1 MHLCCTGILPS
12 ASLPILLQDQSKL
25 LEGVRR
31 ENQVMDSFVMSVDT
45 SDDVFTVM
53 KERRWK
59 WAGNLAR
66 VYTRVIV
73 KA

>member
-25 LEGVRR
+25 LEGGQR

-53 KERRWK
+53 NERSWK
-59 WAGNLAR
+59 WAGKLAR
-66 VYTRVIV
+66 VYIRVIV